1 MHDKA
6 VINCQYSVA
15 TFSGIERKNRP
26 HGDWKSIEM
35 TMHLKQTFE
44 AVILTEKFPKSQID
58 IYVEV
63 GFIYLSLAIKIEF
76 NLIKFTLKVL
86 QSDGSNYCACVNA
99 ATLAIID
106 AGIPIKDYVC
116 ACSVSLIRDTP
127 LIDINHLEETSGS
140 PHINIALLPNYD
152 QIVLLES
159 ESRMHVDYMD
169 KMLDSA
175 MVGCKDI
182 YAVLNKYIKSRVAS
196 LSKNFSSLI

>member
-6 VINCQYSVA
+6 TINCQYSVA
-15 TFSGIERKNRP
+15 TFSGTERKNRP
-26 HGDWKSIEM
+26 HGDWKTTEM
-35 TMHLKQTFE
+35 TMFLKQTFE

-63 GFIYLSLAIKIEF
+63 
-76 NLIKFTLKVL
+76 L
-86 QSDGSNYCACVNA
+86 QSDGSNYSACVNA

-127 LIDINHLEETSGS
+127 LVDINHLEESSGS
-140 PHINIALLPNYD
+140 PHFSLALLPNYN

-159 ESRMHVDYMD
+159 ASRMHVDNLD
-169 KMLDSA
+169 KMIDSA
-175 MVGCKDI
+175 MNGCKDI
-182 YAVLNKYIKSRVAS
+182 YAILNKYVKSRVAS
-196 LSKNFSSLI
+196 ISKNFSNLI

>member
-15 TFSGIERKNRP
+15 TFSGTERKNRP
-26 HGDWKSIEM
+26 HGDWKSTEM

-63 GFIYLSLAIKIEF
+63 
-76 NLIKFTLKVL
+76 L
-86 QSDGSNYCACVNA
+86 QSDGGNYCACVNA

-116 ACSVSLIRDTP
+116 ACSVALVRETP
-127 LIDINHLEETSGS
+127 LIDISHLEESSGN
-140 PHINIALLPNYD
+140 PHFTLALLPNYD
-152 QIVLLES
+152 QIVLMES
-159 ESRMHVDYMD
+159 ASRMHVDYLD
-169 KMLDSA
+169 KMIESA
-175 MVGCKDI
+175 MIGCKDI
-182 YAVLNKYIKSRVAS
+182 YAILNKYIKSRVVRI
-196 LSKNFSSLI
+196 SKNFSNLI